1 MKEFRMTLVQL
12 EYALAIDR
20 FKSFSQAAKS
30 CHVAQPSL
38 SAQVQK
44 LEKELGVTIF
54 DRSRNPISTTEVG
67 REILSQARRI
77 LDEASRLPEIAH
89 QTRNLV
95 RGSFRL
101 GVIPTIAPQLFPI
114 FLGRFS
120 KAYPEVKLAVEEDKT
135 SHLIAAL
142 DRGEIDGAILSTPEE
157 APASLLEKVL
167 YYEPFVVFAGK
178 KSELLGRK
186 RLAPSELPVSSAILL
201 DETHCMR
208 DQVEQICRAKP
219 SASVSTIDFQSGSLQ
234 TLISIVQETENY
246 TFLPLLTAN
255 SLSSS
260 LRQSCVREI
269 DKPTP
274 MRKVSLV
281 FHRAH
286 LKRAVLD
293 ALAEVII
300 AALPQGL
307 VRNPRSGQKILD
319 PDVAKF
325 GA

>member
-12 EYALAIDR
+12 EYSLAVDR

-54 DRSRNPISTTEVG
+54 DRSRNPIATTEVG
-67 REILSQARRI
+67 REILAQARKI

-89 QTRNLV
+89 QTRNVV

-101 GVIPTIAPQLFPI
+101 GVIPTIAPQLFPL

-120 KAYPEVKLAVEEDKT
+120 KAYPEVKLVVEEDKT

-178 KSELLGRK
+178 NSALLDRK
-186 RLAPSELPVSSAILL
+186 RLSPSELPVSSAILL

-208 DQVEQICRAKP
+208 DQVEQICRARQG
-219 SASVSTIDFQSGSLQ
+219 ASTSTIEFQGGSLQ

-246 TFLPLLTAN
+246 TFLPLLAAN
-255 SLSSS
+255 ALPNS
-260 LRQSCVREI
+260 LRQAYVREI

-286 LKRAVLD
+286 LKRAILD
-293 ALAEVII
+293 ALAGVILS
-300 AALPQGL
+300 ALPQGL
-307 VRNPRSGQKILD
+307 AKTARSGQRILD
-319 PDVAKF
+319 PDLDNF
-325 GA
+325 GE